1 VKILL
6 LNQAF
11 YPDVASTAQHLT
23 DLALELVSRGHEVSV
38 MCSRRMY
45 DKPEV
50 QHPRHE
56 SWRGIKIRRIYSFGF
71 GKSARWRRYA
81 DFGSYLVNCLRHLIA
96 LPRFDLVIAMTS
108 PPLISFLGALF
119 VRLKGGRFV
128 FWVMDLNPDEA
139 LAAGWM
145 QPGSWSTR
153 RLQWM
158 LQYSLKQADTIVAL
172 DRFMAK
178 RIEEKGV
185 APGKITVLPPWSH
198 DNQVRYDTDGRERF
212 RQEHQL
218 TGKFV
223 VMYSGNHS
231 PCHPLTTLLEAARCL
246 GDHPEIAF
254 CFVGGGAEFRTVE
267 AFRATHGLNNIV
279 MAPYQPFEKLSASL
293 SAADLHVVV
302 MGDPF
307 VGLVHTCKVYNIRTL
322 GIPYLYIGPSV
333 SHVTEMYPRFS
344 ARHGDVATVL
354 HHIQTAAASR
364 SSRVVLPSELVQHS
378 QDHLVAKLVGVLES
392 GLIPA
397 TVNGHAKL
405 VPEKLTEFPAHIVY
419 GTTNGHTN
427 GSSNGHTD
435 GVRKIPNGHAEPSRR
450 AWQAKGD

>member
-1 VKILL
+1 MKILL

-23 DLALELVSRGHEVSV
+23 DLALELVSHGHEVSV

-56 SWRGIKIRRIYSFGF
+56 CWRGIKIRRIYSFGF

-119 VRLKGGRFV
+119 VRVKGGRFA
-128 FWVMDLNPDEA
+128 FWAMDLNPDEA

-145 QPGSWSTR
+145 QPGSWATR

-158 LQYSLKQADTIVAL
+158 LQYSLHQADLIVAL

-178 RIEEKGV
+178 RIEEKEIL
-185 APGKITVLPPWSH
+185 PEKIAILPPWSH
-198 DNQVRYDTDGRERF
+198 DNQVHYDPAGRERF
-212 RQEHQL
+212 RAEHGL

-231 PCHPLTTLLEAARCL
+231 PCHPLNTLLEAAHRL
-246 GDHPEIAF
+246 KDQSDIAF
-254 CFVGGGAEFRTVE
+254 CFVGGGAEFKTV
-267 AFRATHGLNNIV
+267 AAYKVTHGLKNVV
-279 MAPYQPFEKLSASL
+279 MVPYQPLDKLSASL
-293 SAADLHVVV
+293 SSADLHAVV
-302 MGDPF
+302 MGNPF

-322 GIPYLYIGPSV
+322 GIPYLYIGPPR
-333 SHVTEMYPRFS
+333 SHVTEMHPTFS
-344 ARHGDVATVL
+344 ASHGDIETVVC
-354 HHIQTAAASR
+354 HIRAAAS
-364 SSRVVLPSELVQHS
+364 SRVSRIIPPGELVEHS
-378 QDHLVAKLVGVLES
+378 QDYLVGKMIGLLES
-392 GLIPA
+392 GAVPA
-397 TVNGHAKL
+397 VQNSHVTAGQKLNGFHAHQAQ
-405 VPEKLTEFPAHIVY
+405 E
-419 GTTNGHTN
+419 GSNGHTN
-427 GSSNGHTD
+427 GIS
-435 GVRKIPNGHAEPSRR
+435 KKPNGQVGSGRVWESKSPS
-450 AWQAKGD
+450 